1 MHTLITVHDDGS
13 ADLTVADGDY
23 SHQFSA
29 VAEGDCAAVSFE
41 ESQSHRGMLHTLPPR
56 EEVWKEVMQSD
67 EMTKFMDDNGLTAT
81 TREAM

>member
-13 ADLTVADGDY
+13 ADLTVADSEW

-29 VAEGDCAAVSFE
+29 SKRGVEALVQFE
-41 ESQSHRGMLHTLPPR
+41 ETQAEHGMIYTMPPR

-67 EMTKFMDDNGLTAT
+67 ELTEYMEDHGLEKT
-81 TREAM
+81 TRQVF